1 MPASFQRW
9 TLVYNVGK
17 DQEDAKIAANKVD
30 LMMSKDSDGKPEN
43 FYRKDGLGALHAD
56 MDAESLG
63 SLRKAME
70 NLADTEDAGE
80 TYMNAHLEQGLRPYM
95 RIKAKIDSVRS
106 MLTPFQTLETYW
118 WLKWVLEN
126 KHQVHIK
133 FTSKHGSKESKPV
146 KMDVSTDNVPEQK
159 IKKHKAV
166 YDDDMKKTLHVWV
179 ETGKEIVIPVAE
191 WEELSSSIA

>member
-1 MPASFQRW
+1 MSEFKMPASFQRW

-17 DQEDAKIAANKVD
+17 DQEDVKIAANQVD

-56 MDAESLG
+56 MDVESLG

-106 MLTPFQTLETYW
+106 MLAPFQTLETY
-118 WLKWVLEN
+118 
-126 KHQVHIK
+126 
-133 FTSKHGSKESKPV
+133 
-146 KMDVSTDNVPEQK
+146 
-159 IKKHKAV
+159 
-166 YDDDMKKTLHVWV
+166 
-179 ETGKEIVIPVAE
+179 
-191 WEELSSSIA
+191 